1 MNKKKTGLFKPEDID
16 FDTKILDFIIAI
28 ADEGG
33 LSKAA
38 EALYLSQPALSRYL
52 KAVETSLGT
61 PIFFRR
67 HQGLALTPAGKVFIN
82 GARSMVH
89 LEQET
94 LRKIQSEKQNRD
106 TSVRISVQSF
116 LIPFFQAEISPAF
129 SSAFPHFAVYTQE
142 GNDRTIRE
150 QTSNGSIDLGFFLG
164 EPCETPYFFQKSL
177 LDSELVFI
185 AASKSP
191 GLKRCRNSG
200 FQLSFF
206 AGEPV
211 MAHLEDTF
219 LSRKQNQIFT
229 ENSINQP
236 DRCARGTIKVLTDL
250 VKLGYGNVILPS
262 KAADLPRDRTFSL
275 NPPQSCSCIAAW
287 CRGRPLSVPA
297 EEYLKTAEL
306 KFKNEFF
313 A

>member
-116 LIPFFQAEISPAF
+116 LIPFFRQRYPLLFHPPFLILQFIPRRGMTERSANRQATAP
-129 SSAFPHFAVYTQE
+129 
-142 GNDRTIRE
+142 
-150 QTSNGSIDLGFFLG
+150 SI
-164 EPCETPYFFQKSL
+164 
-177 LDSELVFI
+177 LVF
-185 AASKSP
+185 
-191 GLKRCRNSG
+191 
-200 FQLSFF
+200 FW
-206 AGEPV
+206 
-211 MAHLEDTF
+211 
-219 LSRKQNQIFT
+219 
-229 ENSINQP
+229 ENP
-236 DRCARGTIKVLTDL
+236 
-250 VKLGYGNVILPS
+250 VKLPIFFRNLSWTQSWFLLP
-262 KAADLPRDRTFSL
+262 LPNLPD
-275 NPPQSCSCIAAW
+275 
-287 CRGRPLSVPA
+287 
-297 EEYLKTAEL
+297 
-306 KFKNEFF
+306 
-313 A
+313 